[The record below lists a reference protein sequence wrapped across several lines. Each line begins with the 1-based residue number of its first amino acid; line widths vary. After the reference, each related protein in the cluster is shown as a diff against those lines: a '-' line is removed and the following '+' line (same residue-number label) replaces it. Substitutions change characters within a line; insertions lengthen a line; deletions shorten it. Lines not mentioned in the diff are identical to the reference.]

1 MCVILVLITSVV
13 FVVHMIGW
21 LFYQINVTLSNLNV
35 YYFFIKYYT
44 LKSTLWNSDLM
55 NKFRDVSESVLA
67 VLWEWPVNKVVEQ
80 QGYGILC
87 NYSYAK
93 IVLVGELILVWFL
106 IKN

>member
-1 MCVILVLITSVV
+1 
-13 FVVHMIGW
+13 
-21 LFYQINVTLSNLNV
+21 
-35 YYFFIKYYT
+35 
-44 LKSTLWNSDLM
+44 M

-67 VLWEWPVNKVVEQ
+67 ILWEWPVNKVVEQ

-93 IVLVGELILVWFL
+93 IVLVGELILIWFL